1 MEAVKVTLLWHYSTM
16 KIGKKKQI
24 RTCREKNSKTN
35 NKATKKSVNVKIK
48 PSILILIIIR
58 LLITER
64 IIMGT
69 REVVIEILMIIG
81 IIMT

>member
-1 MEAVKVTLLWHYSTM
+1 M
-16 KIGKKKQI
+16 
-24 RTCREKNSKTN
+24 
-35 NKATKKSVNVKIK
+35 KIK

>member
-1 MEAVKVTLLWHYSTM
+1 MTLQHNENR
-16 KIGKKKQI
+16 KKKQI

-35 NKATKKSVNVKIK
+35 NKATKKSVNVTIK

>member
-1 MEAVKVTLLWHYSTM
+1 MT
-16 KIGKKKQI
+16 
-24 RTCREKNSKTN
+24 
-35 NKATKKSVNVKIK
+35 IK